1 MNLLSRNMVLPEE
14 SNHSFCLNL
23 IIMGKM
29 RYTRPLAKLQ
39 NFLNPKLPK
48 KLCSSSLLLTQVGV
62 LCGPAST
69 CALAAMTIVL
79 RLFTCLS
86 PPQSILPHLQCS
98 SWHTVS
104 AQKKACWHELRN
116 SKRGPQ

>member
-1 MNLLSRNMVLPEE
+1 MVLPEE

-48 KLCSSSLLLTQVGV
+48 KLCSSLLLLTQVSV
-62 LCGPAST
+62 LCGSAGT
-69 CALAAMTIVL
+69 CAVAAMHHCAAVFLLVCHHHRPFSLI
-79 RLFTCLS
+79 
-86 PPQSILPHLQCS
+86 S
-98 SWHTVS
+98 SAVPGT
-104 AQKKACWHELRN
+104 Q
-116 SKRGPQ
+116 